1 MSVQMPVTAAP
12 PRFRWRRSPS
22 RAGRAGVL
30 FALPALAIYVVFMV
44 YPFLMNLMLS
54 ATNWNGMSAD
64 RNFVGLDN
72 YFRLA
77 SDGVFWQA
85 LIHNLVWVVLGVSLP
100 LTLGLGLAMLLW
112 SRPRGFGAFRTILF
126 MPQVLP
132 SIVVAVAF
140 AWIYDPN
147 FGILDRTLEQIGL
160 GDLSVPLLST
170 PQTSLFALIAISVWI
185 EVSFAF
191 VIFLAALQNVDWSLL
206 DAAAVDGANA
216 WQKFRH
222 VTVPQVRNAI
232 TLVVV
237 LLMIASFNT
246 FDTVWILTQGGPNRG
261 SELTAT
267 YLFKQ
272 AFRNT
277 EVGYGATIAA
287 AMTVVTLVVSII
299 IVRIRERGDQ

>member
-1 MSVQMPVTAAP
+1 MAQNRM
-12 PRFRWRRSPS
+12 RWRRAPD
-22 RAGRAGVL
+22 RAARAGVL
-30 FALPALAIYVVFMV
+30 FALPALVLYVVFMV

-54 ATNWNGMSAD
+54 TTSWNGMSAD
-64 RNFVGLDN
+64 RDFIGLDN
-72 YFRLA
+72 YLRLA
-77 SDGVFWQA
+77 SDDVFWQA
-85 LIHNLVWVVLGVSLP
+85 LTHNLVWVVLGVSLP
-100 LTLGLGLAMLLW
+100 LILGLGLAMLLW

-132 SIVVAVAF
+132 AIVVAVAF

-147 FGILDRTLEQIGL
+147 FGILDRTLEQVGL
-160 GDLSVPLLST
+160 GDFSVPLLST

-185 EVSFAF
+185 ETSFAF
-191 VIFLAALQNVDWSLL
+191 VIFLAALQNVDGSLL

-216 WQKFRH
+216 WQKFRN
-222 VTVPQVRNAI
+222 VTVPQVRNAT

-267 YLFKQ
+267 YLFKE

-287 AMTVVTLVVSII
+287 AMTVITLVVSIA